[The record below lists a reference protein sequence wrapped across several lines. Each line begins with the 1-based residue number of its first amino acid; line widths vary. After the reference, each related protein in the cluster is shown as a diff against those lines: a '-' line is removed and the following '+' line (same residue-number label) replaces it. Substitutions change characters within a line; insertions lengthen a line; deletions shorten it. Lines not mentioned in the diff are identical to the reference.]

1 MNTIY
6 GFGNA
11 LVDIEIRI
19 SEIQL
24 QDIEIKKGS
33 MKHIATEELTIYLE
47 TYSKNIHS
55 KLPGGSIA
63 NSLYAANKHGA
74 KTHYSCSLGD
84 DEYGQYF
91 IDSFKDELGDVSYS
105 RSNLDTG
112 ICLIFVT
119 PDGQRT
125 MAAHLGANLDLS
137 PKSLNIDKLKQSK
150 YLLFDNFSLST
161 NNGLSTAQSALE
173 ESADLKI
180 CFGIS
185 DASLI
190 EENLSNLMW
199 LSSRKLHMLYG
210 NQIEMSAI
218 KKLISMNTNN
228 TLVTDGENGARYNEQ
243 YVEAPKINMI
253 NSNGAGD
260 ALIGTFLSCLEN
272 SDSIESLM
280 KSVNYASKVCSA
292 NGPRLL

>member
-33 MKHIATEELTIYLE
+33 MKHIAKEELAMYLE

-63 NSLYAANKHGA
+63 NSLYAANKHGT
-74 KTHYSCSLGD
+74 KTHFSCSLGE

-91 IDSFKDELGDVSYS
+91 IDSYKDELGDVSYS
-105 RSNLDTG
+105 KSNLDTG

-125 MAAHLGANLDLS
+125 MAACLGANLDLN
-137 PKSLNIDKLKQSK
+137 PESLNMDKLRNLNIF
-150 YLLFDNFSLST
+150 YL
-161 NNGLSTAQSALE
+161 
-173 ESADLKI
+173 I
-180 CFGIS
+180 I
-185 DASLI
+185 
-190 EENLSNLMW
+190 
-199 LSSRKLHMLYG
+199 
-210 NQIEMSAI
+210 
-218 KKLISMNTNN
+218 
-228 TLVTDGENGARYNEQ
+228 LVYLQKMD
-243 YVEAPKINMI
+243 
-253 NSNGAGD
+253 
-260 ALIGTFLSCLEN
+260 
-272 SDSIESLM
+272 
-280 KSVNYASKVCSA
+280 
-292 NGPRLL
+292 

>member
-33 MKHIATEELTIYLE
+33 MKHIAKEELAMYLE

-74 KTHYSCSLGD
+74 KTHFSCSLGE

-91 IDSFKDELGDVSYS
+91 IDSFKDDLGDISYS

-125 MAAHLGANLDLS
+125 MAACLGANLNLS
-137 PKSLNIDKLKQSK
+137 PEL
-150 YLLFDNFSLST
+150 
-161 NNGLSTAQSALE
+161 
-173 ESADLKI
+173 
-180 CFGIS
+180 
-185 DASLI
+185 SLI
-190 EENLSNLMW
+190 
-199 LSSRKLHMLYG
+199 H
-210 NQIEMSAI
+210 I
-218 KKLISMNTNN
+218 
-228 TLVTDGENGARYNEQ
+228 
-243 YVEAPKINMI
+243 
-253 NSNGAGD
+253 
-260 ALIGTFLSCLEN
+260 
-272 SDSIESLM
+272 
-280 KSVNYASKVCSA
+280 
-292 NGPRLL
+292 

>member
-33 MKHIATEELTIYLE
+33 MKHIAKEELAMYLE

-63 NSLYAANKHGA
+63 NSLYAANKHGT
-74 KTHYSCSLGD
+74 KTHFSCSLGE

-125 MAAHLGANLDLS
+125 MAACLGANLDLN
-137 PKSLNIDKLKQSK
+137 PESLNMDKLKESK
-150 YLLFDNFSLST
+150 YLLFDNFSLSSK
-161 NNGLSTAQSALE
+161 NGLSTAQCALE
-173 ESADLKI
+173 ESADFKI

-185 DASLI
+185 DASLV
-190 EENLSNLMW
+190 EENLDNLIW
-199 LSSRKLHMLYG
+199 LSTRKIHMLYG
-210 NQIEMSAI
+210 NQIEMSTI
-218 KKLISMNTNN
+218 KKLITMNTNN
-228 TLVTDGENGARYNEQ
+228 ILITDGENGARYNEQ
-243 YVEAPKINMI
+243 SVEAPKINMI

-272 SDSIESLM
+272 SDSTESLM
-280 KSVNYASKVCSA
+280 KSVNYASEVCSA
-292 NGPRLL
+292 NGPRIL